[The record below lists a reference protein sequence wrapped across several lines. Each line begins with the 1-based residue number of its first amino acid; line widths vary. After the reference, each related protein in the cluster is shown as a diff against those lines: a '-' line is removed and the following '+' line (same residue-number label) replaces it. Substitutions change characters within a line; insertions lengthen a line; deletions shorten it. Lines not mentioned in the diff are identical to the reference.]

1 MSGGADVVVSHLFNI
16 DKLNSMSRS
25 PRHNRLRQWVLVIG
39 VFLLACSP
47 SGWMIWSVQQDQLR
61 HDRARAS
68 ELANDTAQALQRGI
82 DRSLSASYA
91 LAALVRRGQGEVSD
105 FAAFGTE
112 MLPFYPGIAAL
123 GLSPA
128 GIVKDV
134 APLVGNEKL
143 IGFNQL
149 GNAAQAFESSKAR
162 DSGQLTLAG
171 PLDLVQGGLGVVGR
185 LPIFLTNSQ
194 GGSTFW
200 GFSFVTLRFPQ
211 VLEAANLGLINA
223 RGYAYELWR
232 KVPESGQRQSIDA
245 SNAQLLSDPV
255 NALLELPN
263 GQWTLSV
270 SPLAGWNAT
279 HDMGLQV
286 AVALLFSLLVSYL
299 AWLLFEMQM
308 RDQRLEIEVSERT
321 AEILVAQRHL
331 EATMAAIPDALF
343 EMDLEG
349 RHLSCQTP
357 VDEYLARPADVL
369 LGKTAAEVMPP
380 ESAAIVMS
388 ALQEANVNARSTGK
402 QFTLPLASGEHW
414 FELSISRKVGGPND
428 EPRFV
433 VLSRNITQNKLAE
446 ERVRMLAHFD
456 PLTGLPNRAML
467 SDRCKQALATAHRKQ
482 QSLALLFL
490 DLDHFKN
497 INDSLGHL
505 VGDQLLIAFADRL
518 QSEVREQDTVSRLGG
533 DEFVLILPDTDAKGA
548 AHMAEK
554 VLKSSSQALQLAQH
568 ELTVSPSIGISMFP
582 ADGADLNDLSRC
594 ADAAMYRAKQEGRN
608 GYRFF
613 TPEMQSQSERILAIE
628 NGLRKALERQ
638 QFSLCYQ
645 PQVCLKKRT
654 VSGAEVL
661 LRWTHPE
668 LGSVSPAE
676 FIPIAESSGL
686 ILPIGEWVLRTAA
699 QQWTNWMAAGMA
711 PITLSVNLSSVQ
723 FRHADLP
730 EMVSTVLRE
739 TGLAPHLLELEL
751 TEGVTMDKPD
761 LAVAVMNDLHG
772 RGIRMAIDDFGTGY
786 SSLSYLKKFK
796 ISKIK
801 IDQSFV
807 RDITVDPDD
816 KAIVGAIIKMADN
829 LSMATIAEGVETQAQ
844 LDYLREQG
852 CDQVQGYFFSRP
864 LVPDQFIEFI
874 DEHQNPA

>member
-1 MSGGADVVVSHLFNI
+1 M
-16 DKLNSMSRS
+16 
-25 PRHNRLRQWVLVIG
+25 
-39 VFLLACSP
+39 
-47 SGWMIWSVQQDQLR
+47 
-61 HDRARAS
+61 
-68 ELANDTAQALQRGI
+68 
-82 DRSLSASYA
+82 
-91 LAALVRRGQGEVSD
+91 
-105 FAAFGTE
+105 
-112 MLPFYPGIAAL
+112 
-123 GLSPA
+123 
-128 GIVKDV
+128 
-134 APLVGNEKL
+134 
-143 IGFNQL
+143 
-149 GNAAQAFESSKAR
+149 
-162 DSGQLTLAG
+162 
-171 PLDLVQGGLGVVGR
+171 
-185 LPIFLTNSQ
+185 
-194 GGSTFW
+194 
-200 GFSFVTLRFPQ
+200 
-211 VLEAANLGLINA
+211 
-223 RGYAYELWR
+223 
-232 KVPESGQRQSIDA
+232 
-245 SNAQLLSDPV
+245 
-255 NALLELPN
+255 
-263 GQWTLSV
+263 
-270 SPLAGWNAT
+270 AGWNAT

-286 AVALLFSLLVSYL
+286 AVALLFSLLVTYL

-308 RDQRLEIEVSERT
+308 RDQQLEIEVSDRT

-349 RHLSCQTP
+349 RHLTCQTP

-402 QFTLPLASGEHW
+402 QFKLPLASGEHW
-414 FELSISRKVGGPND
+414 FELSISRKAGGAND

-446 ERVRMLAHFD
+446 ERIRMLAHFD
-456 PLTGLPNRAML
+456 PLTGLPNRSML

-554 VLKSSSQALQLAQH
+554 LLKSSMQALQLAQH

-582 ADGADLNDLSRC
+582 VDGADLDDLSRC
-594 ADAAMYRAKQEGRN
+594 ADAAMCRAKQEGRN

-638 QFSLCYQ
+638 QLSLCYQ
-645 PQVCLKKRT
+645 PQVCLNKRT

-676 FIPIAESSGL
+676 FISIAESSGL

-772 RGIRMAIDDFGTGY
+772 RGIRMSIDDFGTGY

-829 LSMATIAEGVETQAQ
+829 LSMSAIAEGVETQAQ